1 MTLEELMKH
10 YVKAFKKGAKT
21 SETRQVYEQLR
32 QKGQALGIDL
42 NKEFF
47 QKLLV
52 RYREAPHLLHGQS
65 PEEINQDILSQY
77 RSYMEQFQEQHCRTP
92 EIVKKQKKRSVNF
105 EIK

>member
-21 SETRQVYEQLR
+21 SETRQAYEQLR
-32 QKGQALGIDL
+32 QKGQSLGIDL

-47 QKLLV
+47 QKLLA
-52 RYREAPHLLHGQS
+52 RYRQQSNLLQEKS

-77 RSYMEQFQEQHCRTP
+77 RSYMEQFQEQHCRYP
-92 EIVKKQKKRSVNF
+92 EMVKKQKKRSVNF